1 MTKTKKEWAG
11 VYARFYTL
19 VALIVCPLMLKTTV
33 QKVIRETVG
42 NTVLTKEQK
51 QQVFN
56 NVCFNLMKEGRIS
69 SIQYE
74 RWTTAF

>member
-1 MTKTKKEWAG
+1 MG
-11 VYARFYTL
+11 GRLCSLLYTRSPD
-19 VALIVCPLMLKTTV
+19 CSSLMLKTTV

-42 NTVLTKEQK
+42 NTVLSKEQK

-69 SIQYE
+69 STQYE

>member
-1 MTKTKKEWAG
+1 
-11 VYARFYTL
+11 
-19 VALIVCPLMLKTTV
+19 MLKTTV

-69 SIQYE
+69 STQYE